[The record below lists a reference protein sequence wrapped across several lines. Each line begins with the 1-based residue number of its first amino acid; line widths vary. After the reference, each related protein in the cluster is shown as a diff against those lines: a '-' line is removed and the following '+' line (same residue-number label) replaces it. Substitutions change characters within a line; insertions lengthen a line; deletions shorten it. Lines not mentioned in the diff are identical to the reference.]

1 MVDST
6 SSSCPNLLEIS
17 DYSLGK
23 LDFAQIE
30 TLSGHFDICPVCR
43 EKLERLDD
51 EPDELINRLRVPP
64 LSIGHISLEYE
75 IGSGGMGRVF
85 KGYDT
90 RLIRPV
96 AVKLINTER
105 QKEWKDLAERF
116 EREVQILARM
126 ESPYVVKALFAGE
139 ENGFTY
145 FVQEYVDGKNLKE
158 RMDELRF
165 PMPSRASAA
174 IVYQVASGLTAV
186 HKLGIVHRDIHP
198 GNLLLNNRGFVQI
211 ADFGLAFEEGRS
223 DGSELTSMR
232 QGFGQV
238 KYVAP
243 EQWNSA
249 RNATSSSDIY
259 SLGCV
264 WFYLITGL
272 PVNRDSRSLEIIHP
286 ANQFQMVN
294 RADRK
299 LLKSMLHEDPQQ
311 RPTAEQIVAAL
322 KSRGE
327 AVNSIEVL
335 LKKQTDRT
343 PATGKRIAWISGI
356 ALLLLCSFLYLLIP
370 PAESKL
376 SQKIKP
382 AAPVIPPPE
391 STIVNQEQFALRF
404 DGIDDF
410 VETSFVYGS
419 GAPITF
425 EAWITPDC
433 QERPRTMEIISNAE
447 TAGIIVRLKDGTH
460 PEFLFHE
467 GTSYAAHTRSRQI
480 GCGKLVHLAAV
491 YDGISV
497 GMYVDGK
504 KQGLSFPVRR
514 LHRHSPIPIHLGANP
529 DPALIGR
536 PVAEKKDC
544 FAGLIHQCRF
554 SRGAIYEEDF
564 SPEKMLST
572 SDSTILLYH
581 LNTNSG
587 KIVKDKSGNGH
598 DGKIVGATWEKY
610 DPQNVPE
617 KTEEYKW
624 PTDIPD
630 HINVNDSPDRISQIQ
645 QAWAEHLKLPVQT
658 SVPLGQN
665 INIDLMLIPPGE
677 FMMGTLEESL
687 QKTDESVK
695 QDANLPRRI
704 SADLPQKL
712 VRITHPFYLSRT
724 EISRKQFRQFVNQ
737 TSYRTDAELDGS
749 GGSDFESRET
759 NPGITWASD
768 LNGAIG
774 EDHPVANLSWYDAS
788 NFCGWLTR
796 NQSRLIFRLPREAQ
810 WEFACRAGTTSDW
823 FTSDESELSEYAWL
837 KSATTHPC
845 GQLKPNALGLYDMHG
860 NVAEWCLDYFSDKN
874 SFSSSVN
881 NPYGPSSGTHRIVR
895 GGSAIEEALNC
906 RSASREGLKSES
918 RDALT
923 GFRVSAAIHSL
934 PDDIEKRDQFSLHF
948 NGVDDFAEVDYDYRE
963 ASAPLSIEC
972 WVDIP
977 EETIND
983 HFASSVI
990 FDMHSHLRVCYCVLR
1005 NHRIHMYYHEGEW
1018 IWHAFSAEITPGR
1031 HHIAGVFD
1039 GTSLNA
1045 FVDGSIPEKVTK
1057 TRATRLARFLRS
1069 TFRIGSGSTYENSQ
1083 HRGFPGNISQLRI
1096 SEQAVYQDEFQP
1108 PPLLTRHEST
1118 VALYR
1123 FEEGKGNVLHD
1134 LSGMFNHARITGAE
1148 WSMSLPPDR
1157 ELLKRGLQFDGDD
1170 WIEAKFP
1177 DPSAEQFTIEAWVS
1191 PETNRKLAH
1200 QILFQLGTLSL
1211 KYHVNHGEY
1220 WTWSLLDPQS
1230 QEIPVSTVSSK
1241 DVALNHPLHIAC
1253 QWNGTIWKMFLNG
1266 LPCRT
1271 LPMRAIQK
1279 EHLAEIISASL
1290 KENLFIG
1297 GTPAT
1302 EKTQSHCFEGKIHSF
1317 KISRVERYQKSFTP
1331 STQLTTDAET
1341 LLLYRFDQ
1349 KSGETAQDSSGN
1361 HAHGTL
1367 HGANWLS
1374 K

>member
-6 SSSCPNLLEIS
+6 SSTCPNLLEIS

-23 LDFAQIE
+23 LDFDQIE
-30 TLSGHFDICPVCR
+30 TLSEHFNICPLCR

-51 EPDELINRLRVPP
+51 EPDELINQLKVPP
-64 LSIGHISLEYE
+64 LSIGQISLEYE

-90 RLIRPV
+90 KLIRPV

-105 QKEWKDLAERF
+105 QKVWKDLAERF
-116 EREVQILARM
+116 EREVQILARV

-158 RMDELRF
+158 KMDELRF
-165 PMPSRASAA
+165 SMPARASAT

-198 GNLLLNNRGFVQI
+198 GNILLNNRGFVQI

-238 KYVAP
+238 NYVAP
-243 EQWNSA
+243 EQWSSA
-249 RNATSSSDIY
+249 RNATTSSDIY

-264 WFYLITGL
+264 WFFLLTGL
-272 PVNRDSRSLEIIHP
+272 PINRDSKTLEIIHP
-286 ANQFQMVN
+286 ASQFQMVN

-299 LLKSMLHEDPQQ
+299 LLKSMLHTDPQQ
-311 RPTAEQIVAAL
+311 RPTAEQVVAAL

-335 LKKQTDRT
+335 LKKQTDHA
-343 PATGKRIAWISGI
+343 PEKWKRIAFISGVS
-356 ALLLLCSFLYLLIP
+356 LLILCSFLYLMIP

-376 SQKIKP
+376 SEKANP
-382 AAPVIPPPE
+382 AAPVVPVPE
-391 STIVNQEQFALRF
+391 STVVNQDQYALRF

-447 TAGIIVRLKDGTH
+447 TAGIIVRLKDGNR

-467 GTSYAAHTRSRQI
+467 GTSYAAHTRSKQI

-497 GMYVDGK
+497 GMYVNGK

-544 FAGLIHQCRF
+544 FAGLLHQCRF
-554 SRGAIYEEDF
+554 SRGVIYQEDF
-564 SPEKMLST
+564 SPEKLLSS
-572 SDSTILLYH
+572 SDSTLLLYH
-581 LNTNSG
+581 LNADSG

-617 KTEEYKW
+617 KTEIYQW
-624 PTDIPD
+624 PADTPD
-630 HINVNDSPDRISQIQ
+630 HISVNDSPDRISQLQ

-665 INIDLMLIPPGE
+665 ISIDLVLIPPGE

-687 QKTDESVK
+687 QAPDSSIKEDDS
-695 QDANLPRRI
+695 LPRKI

-724 EISRKQFRQFVNQ
+724 EVSRKQFRQFVNQ
-737 TSYRTDAELDGS
+737 TKYRTDAELDGS
-749 GGSDFESRET
+749 GGTDFESSET
-759 NPGITWASD
+759 NPRFTWASD
-768 LNGAIG
+768 LNGAIS
-774 EDHPVANLSWYDAS
+774 EDHPVANLSWFDAN

-796 NQSRLIFRLPREAQ
+796 NQSQFVFKLPREAQ
-810 WEFACRAGTTSDW
+810 WEFACRAGTSSDW
-823 FTSDESELSEYAWL
+823 FTSDESELPKYAWL
-837 KSATTHPC
+837 QSTTTHPC
-845 GQLKPNALGLYDMHG
+845 GKLQPNALGLFDMHG
-860 NVAEWCLDYFSDKN
+860 NVAEWCQDYFADRN

-881 NPYGPSSGTHRIVR
+881 NPSGPSSGSHRVVR
-895 GGSAIEEALNC
+895 GGSAIQKALNC
-906 RSASREGLKSES
+906 RSASREGLKSDS

-923 GFRVSAAIHSL
+923 GFRVSAAINPLS
-934 PDDIEKRDQFSLHF
+934 DDIEKSDQFSLHF
-948 NGVDDFAEVDYDYRE
+948 NGVDDFAEVDYDYRK

-977 EETIND
+977 EVTIND

-990 FDMHSHLRVCYCVLR
+990 FDMHSHLRVFYCVLR

-1018 IWHAFSAEITPGR
+1018 IWHAFSAEISPGK

-1057 TRATRLARFLRS
+1057 NRADRMARFLRS
-1069 TFRIGSGSTYENSQ
+1069 MFRIGSGSTLENSQ
-1083 HRGFPGNISQLRI
+1083 HRGFQGNISQLRI
-1096 SEQAVYQDEFQP
+1096 SEQTVYQDEFQP
-1108 PPLLTRHEST
+1108 PPLLTRHAST

-1123 FEEGKGNVLHD
+1123 FEEGKGKVLHD

-1148 WSMSLPPDR
+1148 WSISLQPDK

-1170 WIEAKFP
+1170 WVESRFP
-1177 DPSAEQFTIEAWVS
+1177 DPTAEQFTIEAWVT
-1191 PETNRKLAH
+1191 PETDRKLAH
-1200 QILFQLGTLSL
+1200 QLVFQLGSLSL

-1241 DVALNHPLHIAC
+1241 DVALNHPVHIAC

-1271 LPMRAIQK
+1271 LPMRAIQQ
-1279 EHLAEIISASL
+1279 EQLAEIISSSL
-1290 KENLFIG
+1290 NEKLLIG
-1297 GTPAT
+1297 GTSTT
-1302 EKTQSHCFEGKIHSF
+1302 ENAQSHCFEGKIHAF
-1317 KISRVERYQKSFTP
+1317 KISNVGRYKKSFTP
-1331 STQLTTDAET
+1331 HSNFAVDENT
-1341 LLLYRFDQ
+1341 LLLYRFDEM
-1349 KSGETAQDSSGN
+1349 SGNTVQDSSGSK
-1361 HAHGTL
+1361 AHGTL
-1367 HGANWLS
+1367 HGA